1 MNVPKLAEEPSVNA
15 LVYLMLQDKQAEQ
28 TNDLMAL
35 INLMRLVWK
44 QNQKI
49 REQINQ
55 HFLKKIAGKT
65 LKGKSTSYYKI
76 IGNCFWYLLIL
87 VSRLWKMTL
96 ILNRNSSPNSL
107 FLATLT
113 NWPSN
118 GCSIQFWNTFTPK
131 KIKGKSAC
139 KPEDH
144 PTAAHLIFSD

>member
-35 INLMRLVWK
+35 VNLMRLVWK
-44 QNQKI
+44 QNEKI

-76 IGNCFWYLLIL
+76 IGNCF
-87 VSRLWKMTL
+87 
-96 ILNRNSSPNSL
+96 
-107 FLATLT
+107 
-113 NWPSN
+113 
-118 GCSIQFWNTFTPK
+118 
-131 KIKGKSAC
+131 
-139 KPEDH
+139 
-144 PTAAHLIFSD
+144 